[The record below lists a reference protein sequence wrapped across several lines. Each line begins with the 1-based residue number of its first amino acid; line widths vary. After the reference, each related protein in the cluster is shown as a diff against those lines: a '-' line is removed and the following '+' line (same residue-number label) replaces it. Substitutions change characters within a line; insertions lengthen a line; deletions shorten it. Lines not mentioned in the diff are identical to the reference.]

1 MDSHLS
7 LAEMRAEFERLENQ
21 ETEIDQKIAV
31 LLQERTI
38 SYLKSNLLWNLF
50 QIILEF
56 LSSVD
61 LSSKWNPIEKVRFR
75 NSQISR

>member
-1 MDSHLS
+1 MDTNLS

-38 SYLKSNLLWNLF
+38 SNFKGYVS
-50 QIILEF
+50 
-56 LSSVD
+56 
-61 LSSKWNPIEKVRFR
+61 
-75 NSQISR
+75 